1 MKAKVKK
8 IIVLPLFP
16 QYASATNGSVID
28 RVMEIA
34 RGWQIIPEISFI
46 NNFVEHP
53 LFLQAWAELGQEM
66 MAKQDY
72 DIFLFSY
79 HGTSRASDSKRFRG
93 RLLPI
98 GRAAVINMGRKNQFC
113 LPGSML
119 PHYQTAGSQTW
130 LT

>member
-1 MKAKVKK
+1 MHH
-8 IIVLPLFP
+8 
-16 QYASATNGSVID
+16 ATNGSVID

-72 DIFLFSY
+72 DNIPLS
-79 HGTSRASDSKRFRG
+79 
-93 RLLPI
+93 PI
-98 GRAAVINMGRKNQFC
+98 MDFPERQIRKGSVEGYCQLAAAVINMGRKISFATGVNAST
-113 LPGSML
+113 LPDRLAAKLGL
-119 PHYQTAGSQTW
+119 PEEK
-130 LT
+130 